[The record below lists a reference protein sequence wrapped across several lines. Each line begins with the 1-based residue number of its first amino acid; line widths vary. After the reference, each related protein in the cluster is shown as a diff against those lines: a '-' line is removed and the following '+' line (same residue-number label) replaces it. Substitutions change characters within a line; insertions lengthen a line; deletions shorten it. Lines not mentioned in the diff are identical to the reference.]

1 LCSADIECIANNK
14 RAMAYLLK
22 TGEFPE
28 KSLDVGMKWVKKFV
42 DQVPELKVC
51 LERNK
56 AY

>member
-1 LCSADIECIANNK
+1 
-14 RAMAYLLK
+14 MAYLLK